1 MEITSDL
8 TSVNKKRPMTATLR
22 TNYYS
27 SFNHLKAERELKVF
41 RTKIMK
47 QF

>member
-1 MEITSDL
+1 MDRISDL
-8 TSVNKKRPMTATLR
+8 TSGNKKRPMTATLR
-22 TNYYS
+22 SKDYS
-27 SFNHLKAERELKVF
+27 SFNHFKAERELKVF